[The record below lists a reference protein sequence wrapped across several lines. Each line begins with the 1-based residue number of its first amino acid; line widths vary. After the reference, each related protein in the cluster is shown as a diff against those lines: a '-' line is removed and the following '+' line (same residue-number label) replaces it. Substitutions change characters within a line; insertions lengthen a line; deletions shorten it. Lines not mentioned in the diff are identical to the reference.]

1 MRSNFAVKASC
12 DANMSRNCSSSSEGR
27 TLQPATQEDQSL
39 DESNRQDGNLEGGP
53 EPEATNCQQ
62 VSSSSDEKVSGNSGE
77 TGPSSLDDNIVWW
90 DSDTD
95 LNNPYNWPKWRKLSN
110 CGLISKLTLVEPL
123 ASSIFAPGIPDLM
136 KDFGSDNQELSSFVV
151 SVYVLGFTF
160 GPMALTPL
168 SEMLGRLPV
177 YHVCNV
183 IFLGFTV
190 VCAKAPSLTS
200 LIIFWFFAGAF
211 GAAPMANE
219 GGSIADMYI
228 AEERAGVM
236 AVFSVGPLIGPIIG
250 PVIGGF
256 LTQAKGWRWDF
267 WVIVIVAGAI
277 SGAMLLVLRES
288 YAPVLLERKASRLRK
303 ETGNSLFRSRLDTG
317 LSTKD
322 LFKQCII
329 RPVKLLVFSPICTIF
344 AVYLALV
351 YGYIY
356 ILFTSVPYVFEDTY
370 GFSTKMVGLVYL
382 GLGIGGFIDMAWFA
396 VDGNNEVKK
405 QLAAKNFKP
414 EARLKL
420 LSHAAIIFPAGFFI
434 YGWTA
439 EYKTHW
445 PQSLVWPSLALV
457 SCPLLSA
464 GCNAP

>member
-1 MRSNFAVKASC
+1 
-12 DANMSRNCSSSSEGR
+12 
-27 TLQPATQEDQSL
+27 
-39 DESNRQDGNLEGGP
+39 
-53 EPEATNCQQ
+53 
-62 VSSSSDEKVSGNSGE
+62 
-77 TGPSSLDDNIVWW
+77 
-90 DSDTD
+90 
-95 LNNPYNWPKWRKLSN
+95 
-110 CGLISKLTLVEPL
+110 
-123 ASSIFAPGIPDLM
+123 
-136 KDFGSDNQELSSFVV
+136 
-151 SVYVLGFTF
+151 
-160 GPMALTPL
+160 
-168 SEMLGRLPV
+168 MLGRLPV
-177 YHVCNV
+177 YHVCNA

-190 VCAKAPSLTS
+190 ACAKAPSLTS
-200 LIIFWFFAGAF
+200 LIIFRFFAGAF
-211 GAAPMANE
+211 GAAPMANG

-256 LTQAKGWRWDF
+256 LTESKGWRWDF

-303 ETGNSLFRSRLDTG
+303 ETGNSLLRSRLDTG

-322 LFKQCII
+322 LVKQCII
-329 RPVKLLVFSPICTIF
+329 RPARLLVFSPICTIF

-356 ILFTSVPYVFEDTY
+356 ILFTSVPYVFEEIY

-382 GLGIGGFIDMAWFA
+382 GLGIGGFIGMVWFA
-396 VDGNNEVKK
+396 VDGNNEVQK

-420 LSHAAIIFPAGFFI
+420 LPHAAIIFPAGFFI

-439 EYKTHW
+439 EYKAHW
-445 PQSLVWPSLALV
+445 MAPIIGLAV
-457 SCPLLSA
+457 IGIGKLSSPFC
-464 GCNAP
+464 G